1 MAADDIVIKLVDVK
15 KVYRASSVTTW
26 ALRGVNLEV
35 RKGDYVAIMG
45 PSGSGKTTLLNII
58 GLLDRPTSGKVIID
72 GRDIS
77 RLSSKEV
84 SRLRNY
90 KIGFVFQM
98 FNLVNRLTVLEN
110 IELPL
115 VPRGVPRP
123 LRVKLVKEAL
133 LKVGGEL
140 SWLLKRPNQLSGGQQ
155 QRVAIAR
162 AIVTNPAI
170 LLADEPTGNLDRK
183 SAKQVVQT
191 FMKLNESGQ
200 TIIVVTHDPE
210 VANCCRKIL
219 LIRDG
224 KIIGDVEPNTDR
236 CIINTAD

>member
-1 MAADDIVIKLVDVK
+1 MIKLVDVK

-123 LRVKLVKEAL
+123 FRVKLVKEAL
-133 LKVGGEL
+133 LKVGGEI

-224 KIIGDVEPNTDR
+224 RIIGDVEPDTGR
-236 CIINTAD
+236 CIINTVD